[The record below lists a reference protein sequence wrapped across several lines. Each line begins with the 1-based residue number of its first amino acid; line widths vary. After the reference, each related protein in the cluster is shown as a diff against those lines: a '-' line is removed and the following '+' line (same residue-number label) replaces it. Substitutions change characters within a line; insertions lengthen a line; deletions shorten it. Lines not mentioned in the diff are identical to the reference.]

1 MIQGRVRAD
10 DSPAGT
16 FGSDNIDT
24 NLSALEMLVLIAYI
38 ALL

>member
-1 MIQGRVRAD
+1 MQMIHLLELLVLM
-10 DSPAGT
+10 
-16 FGSDNIDT
+16 IDT